1 MVAPALLQNPSVKR
15 WLGGI
20 APAWTL
26 LDSKSFDA
34 LQQPPHPVLGPIRL
48 TFDLPVEDIE
58 RSAMARNTLVLL
70 RAAAEGSG
78 LKLTA
83 TGNLSRLVVTRMCD
97 LFTWPG
103 YDKTEAFPLHKVV
116 NEPDFLPLFFV
127 RHVAE
132 ICQLVKVRK
141 GHLAVT
147 PAGRRVLAEP
157 HIRALQA
164 VLFHTALWA
173 VDLDYLARGLHP
185 SWPQRDAGIV
195 LWSLSIAAKDWQSR
209 ESLTRLCTI
218 PINDVSDKLW
228 DTASYAMEARILRP
242 LQWFGLIES
251 RQEDIAGSGSEKH
264 RFYRKTALFDRFLSF
279 DVKLEGEGALRH

>member
-1 MVAPALLQNPSVKR
+1 MLQNPSIR
-15 WLGGI
+15 QWLGGI
-20 APAWTL
+20 DPVWTL
-26 LDSKSFDA
+26 LEASSFDA
-34 LQQPPHPVLGPIRL
+34 LQRPPHPILGPIRL
-48 TFDLPVEDIE
+48 TFDLPAEDIE
-58 RSAMARNTLVLL
+58 QSAVARNALILL
-70 RAAAEGSG
+70 RAAAEDRGM
-78 LKLTA
+78 KLTA
-83 TGNLSRLVVTRMCD
+83 TGNLSRAVVARMCD
-97 LFTWPG
+97 LFVWPG
-103 YDKTEAFPLHKVV
+103 YDKAEAFQFHKII
-116 NEPDFLPLFFV
+116 NEPDFLPLHFV

-141 GHLAVT
+141 GHLMVT
-147 PAGRRVLAEP
+147 PAGRRVMTGP
-157 HIRALQA
+157 GIRALQA

-251 RQEDIAGSGSEKH
+251 RQEEIAGSVCEKH
-264 RFYRKTALFDRFLSF
+264 RFYRKTELFDRFLSF
-279 DVKLEGEGALRH
+279 DVKLEGDGALRH

>member
-1 MVAPALLQNPSVKR
+1 MVAPAMLQNPSIKQ

-20 APAWTL
+20 DPVWTL
-26 LDSKSFDA
+26 LEASSFDA
-34 LQQPPHPVLGPIRL
+34 LQRPPHPILGPIRL
-48 TFDLPVEDIE
+48 TFDLPPDDID
-58 RSAMARNTLVLL
+58 RSAVARNTLILL
-70 RAAAEGSG
+70 HAAAEDRGM
-78 LKLTA
+78 KLTA
-83 TGNLSRLVVTRMCD
+83 TGNLSRTVVARMCD
-97 LFTWPG
+97 LFVWPG
-103 YDKTEAFPLHKVV
+103 YDKAEAFQLHKII
-116 NEPDFLPLFFV
+116 NEPDFLPLHFV
-127 RHVAE
+127 RHVVE

-141 GHLAVT
+141 GHLMVT
-147 PAGRRVLAEP
+147 PAGRQVMTGPR
-157 HIRALQA
+157 IRALQA

-173 VDLDYLARGLHP
+173 VDLDYLARSLHP

-251 RQEDIAGSGSEKH
+251 KQEDIAGSGSEKR
-264 RFYRKTALFDRFLSF
+264 RFYRKTELFDRFLSF